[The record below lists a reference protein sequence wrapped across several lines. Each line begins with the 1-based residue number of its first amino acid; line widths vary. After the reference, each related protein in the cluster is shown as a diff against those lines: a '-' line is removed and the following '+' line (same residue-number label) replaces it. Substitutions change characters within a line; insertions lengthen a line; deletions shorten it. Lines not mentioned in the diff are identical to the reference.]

1 MAGGIPINGEARAAR
16 LACQL
21 ADVFADYDIII
32 EGDCLNLVNQ
42 VLDDTAALD
51 WAISGEVTTIRR
63 LLQDHVKWSFVWTP
77 REANMAAHNE
87 VVLL

>member
-1 MAGGIPINGEARAAR
+1 MAGGTPINGEARAAR

-51 WAISGEVTTIRR
+51 
-63 LLQDHVKWSFVWTP
+63 
-77 REANMAAHNE
+77 
-87 VVLL
+87 